1 MSMLT
6 PPGMGGKKF
15 RVTGDRYPRMRRPRR
30 RRRTVLALFAVVTVL
45 GLLGYGTLQIVDV
58 FSGDDGDRPAGA
70 GARNAS
76 ERQDCAGPDDEPVR
90 VPKPDAI
97 TVNVYNATSRTGL
110 AQETADALADR
121 GFVIGEV
128 ENAPEGLDGQV
139 DAPGLLLATA
149 AAEESGALRVLATQL
164 DGAETGTPEPGAR
177 ADSPEVVDFVIG
189 EDFSELTAA
198 DEAERRLADLASPSP
213 TPSADDTPAATC

>member
-1 MSMLT
+1 
-6 PPGMGGKKF
+6 MGGKKF

-30 RRRTVLALFAVVTVL
+30 RRRTVFALFTVVTVL

-70 GARNAS
+70 GARNAA
-76 ERQDCAGPDDEPVR
+76 ERQDCAPDDPVP
-90 VPKPDAI
+90 VPKPDTI

-110 AQETADALADR
+110 AQETADALEER

-128 ENAPEGLDGQV
+128 ENAPEGLDGEV

-149 AAEESGALRVLATQL
+149 AAEESGALRVLAAQL
-164 DGAETGTPEPGAR
+164 DGAETGAPESGAR
-177 ADSPEVVDFVIG
+177 EDDPAVLDFVIG
-189 EDFSELTAA
+189 EDFTELTAA
-198 DEAERRLADLASPSP
+198 DEAERRLAELASPSP
-213 TPSADDTPAATC
+213 TPSAEETPAAGC